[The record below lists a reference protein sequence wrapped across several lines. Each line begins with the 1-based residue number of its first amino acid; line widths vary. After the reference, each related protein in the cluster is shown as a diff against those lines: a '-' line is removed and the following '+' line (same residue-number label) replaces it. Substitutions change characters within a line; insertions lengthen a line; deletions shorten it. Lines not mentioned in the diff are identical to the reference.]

1 MQLLRFIGAIAYV
14 FFILYLICID
24 VAEFYIDNFSVIS
37 GDSDIL
43 F

>member
-1 MQLLRFIGAIAYV
+1 MAIAQIYRSNCIRL
-14 FFILYLICID
+14 FILYLICID